1 MNEIDLNFIFR
12 YSVMESKKI
21 MWEIDIIGDEERI
34 DTNKDDIQL
43 AVNQTIEEY
52 EEQAWMKRI
61 LSILAKEKIGWVTAE
76 FEPPLTFKASRT
88 RAN

>member
-1 MNEIDLNFIFR
+1 MTLIDADLNFR

-52 EEQAWMKRI
+52 EEQA
-61 LSILAKEKIGWVTAE
+61 
-76 FEPPLTFKASRT
+76 
-88 RAN
+88 

>member
-1 MNEIDLNFIFR
+1 MNDIDLDYIFR

-61 LSILAKEKIGWVTAE
+61 LSILAKEKLG
-76 FEPPLTFKASRT
+76 
-88 RAN
+88 

>member
-1 MNEIDLNFIFR
+1 MNEIDLDFIFR

-61 LSILAKEKIGWVTAE
+61 LSILAKEKLG
-76 FEPPLTFKASRT
+76 
-88 RAN
+88 

>member
-1 MNEIDLNFIFR
+1 MNEIDLDFIFR

-61 LSILAKEKIGWVTAE
+61 LSILAKEIIG
-76 FEPPLTFKASRT
+76 
-88 RAN
+88 

>member
-1 MNEIDLNFIFR
+1 
-12 YSVMESKKI
+12 MESKKI

-61 LSILAKEKIGWVTAE
+61 LSILAKEKLG
-76 FEPPLTFKASRT
+76 
-88 RAN
+88 